1 MIDDA
6 SAGESKWFRT
16 TSVVT
21 LQTLVHC
28 ERYERTEPLETPA
41 PPAPA
46 PASCRRAACG
56 STLNATGI
64 YIHFDLHAPALAPAP
79 ASTLKE
85 YYVV

>member
-1 MIDDA
+1 MIIDDA

-21 LQTLVHC
+21 QQTLNHC
-28 ERYERTEPLETPA
+28 ERCERTQPLETPA
-41 PPAPA
+41 PSAPA
-46 PASCRRAACG
+46 PASCRRSDRG
-56 STLNATGI
+56 STLNATGV

-85 YYVV
+85 Y